1 MARVADG
8 REEDVAH
15 KHEVGVCVNS
25 SADAE
30 LVMHPIHDPVSRDKG
45 WNLLAHESLRPD
57 PSLPLAHELQTAI
70 NVLKSENLLSIF
82 YDWYLEKY
90 RIFLSQEAIPAFWDN
105 FSADD
110 AADQLLSRGS
120 SATLRLAN
128 AVDQLLEECKKWYQN
143 PVMSRVALNLPDSQE
158 REQRL
163 NQLLQSSL
171 MAQMRPFFHK
181 LVLLVYSHCFRIS
194 RHLKL
199 RKEQKENG
207 DESLLL
213 DESVAPESG
222 AGCPVCGKETV
233 SESAD
238 QEMTDELEN
247 EMNREPADQ
256 SMHSGSSDSITC
268 TCGEILEAFEKMN
281 SHVHEVGGVMDEVA
295 QDAVTSVVLKY
306 IEKYVRSE
314 SRGPFNVHSI
324 DRQLKW
330 VRAVVS
336 DWMFVVYK
344 EAGQQKELSEWLVH
358 FAYEIFAGIRIQQLF
373 DIIIEYPD
381 SMPALVDLKGCLD
394 QCFGFRSSVVETLRQ
409 SFDERLLHPG
419 VATNDILTAYIQT
432 IKALRLLDP
441 TGVLLQ
447 LVCDPLKTYL
457 KAKNDTVRCIITN
470 LTDVNSELIPELVRG
485 GGNAPEDAGYSQSDD
500 ENIVRNWK
508 DWRPDPIDAAKAP
521 KNTRSVRSSDIVS
534 ILVDVY
540 ESKDLFVEEYQS
552 LLSQRFLQ
560 SFECNVDF
568 ERRNLELLTL
578 KFGEADLHA
587 CEVMLADMTSCKRI
601 DARINSGE
609 IASHHFTN
617 FAINCI
623 IVSSQFWPEKFKL
636 SHYDEG
642 SNLILPEVVEQAIQ
656 SYTKA
661 FETIKGSRTLH
672 WKKNLGLVQLDLEFG
687 ERVIPMSVTPLQ
699 AVLISHFEEQSVWK
713 IACLS
718 SAVGVTSSLLR
729 RKLVF
734 WQNKG
739 IIREVSPDEYALIE
753 DQTTSS
759 GTGVALLDAEED
771 LTEDSFIADNG
782 NKERPEDE
790 KFRVYYSYIENMLT
804 NLSDMTLEKIHSTL
818 QMFAL
823 QGPSAGDLTL
833 PELRQ
838 FLESKVRE
846 GHLTY
851 SAGYYKL
858 SPH

>member
-1 MARVADG
+1 MSATASLQLQLTKEGSGLNVETAAAD
-8 REEDVAH
+8 
-15 KHEVGVCVNS
+15 
-25 SADAE
+25 
-30 LVMHPIHDPVSRDKG
+30 MHPIHDPVSRDKG
-45 WNLLAHESLRPD
+45 WDLLAHESLRSD
-57 PSLPLAHELQTAI
+57 PNVSDEIQGAI
-70 NVLKSENLLSIF
+70 NVLRTENLLSIF
-82 YDWYLEKY
+82 YEWYIEKY
-90 RIFLSQEAIPAFWDN
+90 RIFLSQEAVPAFWDN
-105 FSADD
+105 FSAED
-110 AADQLLSRGS
+110 ADRGS

-143 PVMSRVALNLPDSQE
+143 PVISRVLCHLNEKEE

-163 NQLLQSSL
+163 NHLLRSSL
-171 MAQMRPFFHK
+171 MAQVQPFFHK

-194 RHLKL
+194 RHLKM
-199 RKEQKENG
+199 RKGQKENG

-213 DESVAPESG
+213 DESVTHESG
-222 AGCPVCGKETV
+222 AGCPVCGKVAV
-233 SESAD
+233 SDSVD
-238 QEMTDELEN
+238 QEMPDEMEN
-247 EMNREPADQ
+247 ELNREPADH
-256 SMHSGSSDSITC
+256 SMHSGSSDSVTC
-268 TCGEILEAFEKMN
+268 TCGEILEAFEKMS

-314 SRGPFNVHSI
+314 SRGPFNVHCI

-330 VRAVVS
+330 VKAVVS
-336 DWMFVVYK
+336 DWMLLVYK
-344 EAGQQKELSEWLVH
+344 DTDQGQQKELHEWLVH
-358 FAYEIFAGIRIQQLF
+358 FAYEIFAGIRIDQLF
-373 DIIIEYPD
+373 DMIIEYPD
-381 SMPALVDLKGCLD
+381 SVPALIDLKGCLD
-394 QCFGFRSSVVETLRQ
+394 QCFGFRATVIETLRK

-457 KAKNDTVRCIITN
+457 KAKSDTVRCIITN
-470 LTDVNSELIPELVRG
+470 LTDVNSELIPELVRSG
-485 GGNAPEDAGYSQSDD
+485 PNAPEDATCSQSDD

-508 DWRPDPIDAAKAP
+508 DWKPDPIDAAKAP

-552 LLSQRFLQ
+552 LLSQRFLT
-560 SFECNVDF
+560 SFDCNVDF

-587 CEVMLADMTSCKRI
+587 CEVMLADMTACKRI

-609 IASHHFTN
+609 IANHHFTN
-617 FAINCI
+617 FSMNCV
-623 IVSSQFWPEKFKL
+623 IVSAQFWPEKFKL
-636 SHYDEG
+636 SNFDEG
-642 SNLILPEVVEQAIQ
+642 SNMMLPQQVEQAIQ
-656 SYTKA
+656 TYTKA

-672 WKKNLGLVQLDLEFG
+672 WMKNLGIVQLELEFG
-687 ERVIPMSVTPLQ
+687 ERVIPLSVTPLQ
-699 AVLISHFEEQSVWK
+699 AVLISHFQEQSVWK

-718 SAVGVTSSLLR
+718 SAVGVTASLLR
-729 RKLVF
+729 RKLIF

-739 IIREVSPDEYALIE
+739 IIREVSADEYALVE
-753 DQTTSS
+753 DQTVSS
-759 GTGVALLDAEED
+759 AGVALLDAEED
-771 LTEDSFIADNG
+771 LTEDSFVGDSG
-782 NKERPEDE
+782 NKDRPEDD

-838 FLESKVRE
+838 FLETKVRE
-846 GHLTY
+846 GQLTY